1 MQQMQESTSHLSSKR
16 VVDEIDRARAQEY
29 ALLSILLSRSPDAE
43 MIRRVALLRGDASP
57 LGIAHTALGE
67 AAGRATENSVGREYF
82 DLFTGLGNEL
92 LLPYASHYLTGSLYG
107 RPLGRLRETLQ
118 QMGIQSA
125 AENSEP
131 EDHAAVLCQLMA
143 ELIDGDVAVPTGA
156 DREFF
161 EIHLA
166 PWIRRFFVDLEKV
179 ESVDFYARVGSLGR
193 TFVDIE
199 AEAFAG
205 SA

>member
-166 PWIRRFFVDLEKV
+166 PWIRRFFVDLEKI